1 MVPGTRGRW
10 RSATSRRRPFVI
22 AAIAASLVGA
32 FLLPAAALAEQPKV
46 DLCHA
51 TGNGSYVLINV
62 SERAVATHIAEHG
75 DVVPGTNGLND
86 DCVLVE
92 SGGIWEHLN
101 FQFGPGRLIRNP
113 DSLNEH
119 LKFRQAIA
127 HAIDKDRIAAEIP
140 GADRPID
147 SYVEA
152 FLPALSQGAWAQ
164 YDYDPAASMQL
175 LAELCAELNRDC
187 SSNPPRAVFTTT
199 SESVPRVQLAGLLD
213 EMLSD
218 VGILFE
224 IQLEEAEVFFGGGL
238 INEDEGTIY
247 VGTFDLGLWAW
258 LGTPALDD
266 LVAIHDVFDPEGLPL
281 LGSDWNYYRWGTPDS
296 SVIDANTA
304 RFAELRDLM
313 NSTGDEAQIVNYI
326 HEAEQILADQVV
338 MIPLYIRVLETP

>member
-1 MVPGTRGRW
+1 VF
-10 RSATSRRRPFVI
+10 AV
-22 AAIAASLVGA
+22 
-32 FLLPAAALAEQPKV
+32 PAAALAEQPKV

-51 TGNGSYVLINV
+51 TGNGGYVLINV
-62 SERAVATHIAEHG
+62 SERAVAALIAKHG

-127 HAIDKDRIAAEIP
+127 HAIDKDLIAAEIAQ
-140 GADRPID
+140 ADRPID

-152 FLPALSQGAWAQ
+152 YLPALSQGVWAQ
-164 YDYDPAASMQL
+164 YDYNPAASMQL
-175 LAELCAELNRDC
+175 LAEVCADLSRDC

-199 SESVPRVQLAGLLD
+199 SDNDARVQLAGILD

-224 IQLEEAEVFFGGGL
+224 SQLEDSSIFFGL
-238 INEDEGTIY
+238 PDGTIDD
-247 VGTFDLGLWAW
+247 GTFDLGLWAW
-258 LGTPALDD
+258 VGTPALAD
-266 LVAIHDVFDPEGLPL
+266 LVAVHDVFDPEGLPV

-313 NSTGDEAQIVNYI
+313 NSTSDEAQIVDYI

-338 MIPLYIRVLETP
+338 MIPLYIRVPETP